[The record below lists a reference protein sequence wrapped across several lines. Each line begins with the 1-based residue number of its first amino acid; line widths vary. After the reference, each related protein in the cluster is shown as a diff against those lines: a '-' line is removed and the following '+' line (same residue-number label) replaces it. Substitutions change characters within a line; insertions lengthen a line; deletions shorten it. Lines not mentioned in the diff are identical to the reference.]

1 MTPRENDHL
10 STLLAECADMI
21 LSGASLAACLERFPE
36 QAAELEP
43 LLSTVAG
50 VRELRSVP
58 PRPADRAASSRSVFM
73 AEVFRLQK
81 RRAAIL
87 PQATWWQ
94 RLVAAPRVGVPQARP
109 MGLLAILLIV
119 IISGIV
125 ISGSVTLAADAL
137 PGDLFYGVKTASEN
151 VRLFFTPDGDTR
163 DELRAAY
170 RQRRID
176 EAEAVVEDRRT
187 VDNLRLQGIIESF
200 DETQWVVSGLRV
212 MLDASSQVEGKP
224 ELGASV
230 EGIMQAPGDGRLLLI
245 YAVVEPL
252 PEEERALAVP
262 AAPASPLATPTPTST
277 PTATPLPTVTN
288 TPRPL
293 SLPGMTPSE
302 PTDAPTATVTPTLL
316 PTSTATLTA
325 TPTRTVTPTATQTPT
340 ATFTLPAPREGPIKS
355 RVQGRLTS
363 MNGSLWTVGGT
374 AIEVTPSTTIAGSPV
389 LNCMLDCVVEQ
400 RSDAPPLALSCV
412 VTAPPEATPE
422 PYEFTDTVQGIDGEW
437 WSIGGQRVKVTDDTN
452 RVDDPG
458 IGDLVNVK
466 ALRQANGELWATSIT
481 RIPDPDEGVEV
492 YIEGT
497 IREYVAGSSITID
510 DTIGQHFIAITGE
523 TQIIGAP
530 EVGRRAQVQALQ
542 KQDGSLVAKIVAVV
556 EDSPTDTPEP
566 TATPTVAPTDTAT
579 VEPTATATVE
589 PTATEIV
596 EPTAT
601 ETSQPPA
608 TETVEPAAT
617 EVAEPTATE
626 AVAAIDT
633 ATSEPNT
640 TPTP

>member
-1 MTPRENDHL
+1 MMPRENDHL
-10 STLLAECADMI
+10 SALLAECADMI

-58 PRPADRAASSRSVFM
+58 PRPADRAVSSRSKFM
-73 AEVFRLQK
+73 AEVFRMQK

-87 PQATWWQ
+87 TQAPWWQ
-94 RLVAAPRVGVPQARP
+94 RLVAAPRGGAPQARP
-109 MGLLAILLIV
+109 LGLVAILLIV

-137 PGDLFYGVKTASEN
+137 PGDLLYGVKTASEN
-151 VRLFFTPDGDTR
+151 VRIFFTPDGETR

-187 VDNLRLQGIIESF
+187 VDNLKLQGLIESF
-200 DETQWVVSGLRV
+200 DKTQWVVSGLRV
-212 MLDASSQVEGKP
+212 MLDASSQVEGRP
-224 ELGASV
+224 VVGASV
-230 EGIMQAPGDGRLLLI
+230 EGIMRAPGDGRLVLV
-245 YAVVEPL
+245 YAEVEPP
-252 PEEERALAVP
+252 PEEERALVMPVVP
-262 AAPASPLATPTPTST
+262 TSPPATPTST
-277 PTATPLPTVTN
+277 PTPTATPSPTSTN
-288 TPRPL
+288 RPRPA

-302 PTDAPTATVTPTLL
+302 PTDAPTATMTPTSL
-316 PTSTATLTA
+316 PTSTATVTS
-325 TPTRTVTPTATQTPT
+325 TPTRTVTPTVTRTPT
-340 ATFTLPAPREGPIKS
+340 ATFTLPAPREEPIRS
-355 RVQGRLTS
+355 RVIGRLTS
-363 MNGSLWTVGGT
+363 MNGSIWTVGGT
-374 AIEVTPSTTIAGSPV
+374 TPEVTPSTTITGSPEV
-389 LNCMLDCVVEQ
+389 GAMLECEVEQ
-400 RSDAPPLALSCV
+400 RSNALPLALSCV
-412 VTAPPEATPE
+412 VIAPPEATPE
-422 PYEFTDTVQGIDGEW
+422 PYEFVDFVQGIDGEW
-437 WSIGGQRVKVTDDTN
+437 WIIGMHRVKVTGDTALEDN
-452 RVDDPG
+452 PG
-458 IGDLVNVK
+458 IGDLVTVK

-481 RIPDPDEGVEV
+481 RIPGPDEGIEV
-492 YIEGT
+492 YIDG
-497 IREYVAGSSITID
+497 IIQEYPGNSITID
-510 DTIGQHFIAITGE
+510 GYLIVITGE

-542 KQDGSLVAKIVAVV
+542 KPDGSLVAKIVVVV

-579 VEPTATATVE
+579 VAPTATATVE
-589 PTATEIV
+589 PTATETV

-601 ETSQPPA
+601 ET
-608 TETVEPAAT
+608 V
-617 EVAEPTATE
+617 EPTATE
-626 AVAAIDT
+626 AVAPIDT